1 MGYVGVFVAV
11 DSVWISVI
19 VVIVVIVMIVVI
31 VVIVVTVV
39 IMVVIVVPVLQG
51 PPLLFDLPHVLLR
64 QPCSQP
70 SFLLKFPFHYRFII
84 LLLIIILM
92 EYVRDDACQ
101 M

>member
-1 MGYVGVFVAV
+1 MM
-11 DSVWISVI
+11 
-19 VVIVVIVMIVVI
+19 IVVIVMILMI
-31 VVIVVTVV
+31 VMILVS
-39 IMVVIVVPVLQG
+39 VVIVVPVLQG

-70 SFLLKFPFHYRFII
+70 SFLLKFPFHYRFIT

-92 EYVRDDACQ
+92 EYVRDDSCQ